1 MCKTAGILSANWL
14 AFRVMNGFRIFLCIL
29 LLFGAILPSLS
40 AQQQNAD
47 EVPGVGADR
56 STDFGNDTNYG
67 LRPSEESFDQR
78 SNPVNFPGPEEVN
91 RNTIST
97 SLIGLAQG
105 FLFMEWEHLVGRMFG
120 FVFGATLYA
129 SEIGQTRRLF
139 QPAGLDSNNF
149 MNVGAILG
157 VTFYVSQQYAQ
168 GLAIQLKLGGGLLT
182 GSYKEAGKATAV
194 EILDFYGS
202 LIATVVYR
210 INFNKNVAISPV
222 LVINPNVVLVTS
234 PFNNA
239 LTVPSFFRIN
249 GQSDLIGLSA
259 PAKLPFGGVNLVLY
273 MHVGFGV
280 DLTFT
285 F

>member
-1 MCKTAGILSANWL
+1 M
-14 AFRVMNGFRIFLCIL
+14 L
-29 LLFGAILPSLS
+29 LPQSLF

-47 EVPGVGADR
+47 EEPGIGAD
-56 STDFGNDTNYG
+56 SSADFGNDTNYG
-67 LRPSEESFDQR
+67 RRPSAQNSESFDRR
-78 SNPVNFPGPEEVN
+78 SNPVNYPGPEEVN

-97 SLIGLAQG
+97 SLIGLSQG

-120 FVFGATLYA
+120 FVIGATLYA

-139 QPAGLDSNNF
+139 QPAALDNSNF
-149 MNVGAILG
+149 MTDGGILG
-157 VTFYVSQQYAQ
+157 VTYYVSQQYAR
-168 GLAIQLKLGGGLLT
+168 GLAIQVKLGGGLLT
-182 GSYKEAGKATAV
+182 GSYRESGTSTAI
-194 EILDFYGS
+194 EMLDLYGS
-202 LIATVVYR
+202 LIFTVVYR
-210 INFNKNVAISPV
+210 INFTRNVAIAPI
-222 LVINPNVVLVTS
+222 LVINPNLVLVSS
-234 PFNNA
+234 PLNNP

-259 PAKLPFGGVNLVLY
+259 PAQLPFGGPNLLLY